1 MIKSLSKNIIDVKTF
16 GLAVKTVKSYG
27 QTVWER
33 VITEPSTISR
43 GTSTVPENWT
53 IQK

>member
-1 MIKSLSKNIIDVKTF
+1 MIKSLNKNIIDVKTL

-33 VITEPSTISR
+33 VKPTPPNT
-43 GTSTVPENWT
+43 
-53 IQK
+53 

>member
-33 VITEPSTISR
+33 VESGPAS
-43 GTSTVPENWT
+43 